1 MFYDM
6 AVLVEEQVR
15 AQSHSQAL
23 IPIPEPGNET
33 DERIYKVPYNSCIQ
47 YMLLA
52 LFSVSTSNTVLL
64 VLRVIMV
71 EGGRR

>member
-33 DERIYKVPYNSCIQ
+33 GEKINSCIQ
-47 YMLLA
+47 YILLA
-52 LFSVSTSNTVLL
+52 FFSVSTSNTVLL
-64 VLRVIMV
+64 MLRVIMV
-71 EGGRR
+71 EG